1 MSVHPAA
8 DQDSATSLSSTART
22 AFWSSFG
29 GWAMDG
35 YNWTIFGLV
44 LAPAM
49 AVLLPASG
57 YQDNANN
64 VGYFGQISAAIFL
77 LGWGCSF
84 VWGPIADRFGRR
96 PAMMGSILTYAIFT
110 ALAGI
115 ATNLWEWN
123 VFRFLCA
130 IGIGGEWAMAGTL
143 VAESVP
149 ERVRVRFGGFL
160 HSAAYVGVLF
170 AAVLYL
176 LAGQYLGWR
185 GMFFLGLLPAL
196 LIFVIRRGTV
206 EPAKW
211 RSAEHESTT
220 RSLWQ
225 PLGEILRPPYRR
237 RTWVNLAL
245 LVVCVIGLWAGST
258 YVPTAMTG
266 LAQHAHYSAAA
277 TIRMASLSS
286 GLVAVCT
293 ILGCWA
299 VPWLVGRLGRRGALI
314 VLFVLMIIGT
324 VGAYGIAYAA
334 NSIAGFFAFLPV
346 LGFGGA
352 NFAVFTVWLPEQY
365 PTTVRATAFAFV
377 TTVSRWVAA
386 VGTFLIGY
394 GIHASGSLA
403 LPLAATAIPFVL
415 GIALAFFGDET
426 RGRALPD

>member
-1 MSVHPAA
+1 M
-8 DQDSATSLSSTART
+8 ATLTSTGRT

-29 GWAMDG
+29 GWALDG

-49 AVLLPASG
+49 ATLLPASG
-57 YQDNANN
+57 YADNTAE

-77 LGWGCSF
+77 LGWGFSF

-96 PAMMGSILTYAIFT
+96 PAMMGSILTYAVFT

-115 ATNLWEWN
+115 ATNVWEWN

-130 IGIGGEWAMAGTL
+130 VGVGGEWAMAGTL

-176 LAGQYLGWR
+176 AAGQYLGWR
-185 GMFFLGLLPAL
+185 GMFFLGLLPAV
-196 LIFVIRRGTV
+196 LIFVIRRKTV
-206 EPAKW
+206 EPQRW
-211 RSAEHESTT
+211 EETTQDSSA
-220 RSLWQ
+220 SLWR
-225 PLGEILRPPYRR
+225 PLGTILRPPYRG
-237 RTWVNLAL
+237 RTWLNLVL

-258 YVPTAMTG
+258 YVPTAMTT
-266 LAQHAHYSAAA
+266 LAQHAHYSSVTTVRLAGLA
-277 TIRMASLSS
+277 TGI
-286 GLVAVCT
+286 VALAT

-299 VPWLVGRLGRRGALI
+299 VPWLVGALGRRGALI

-324 VGAYGIAYAA
+324 VGAYGFAYGDNDIGA
-334 NSIAGFFAFLPV
+334 FFAFLPV

-365 PTTVRATAFAFV
+365 PTAVRATAFAFV

-386 VGTFLIGY
+386 AGTFLIGY
-394 GIHASGSLA
+394 GIHVSGSLT
-403 LPLAATAIPFVL
+403 LPLAGTAIPFVL
-415 GIALAFFGDET
+415 GIALSFFTTET
-426 RGRALPD
+426 KGQSLPA